1 MGRDK
6 KNQPNIDNSD
16 PIGFPNG
23 RIKNNTGP
31 GNGTAVNEAIYGDIH
46 ETFAKLMRLYEIPYN
61 SLPDSETNGYQ
72 YVEALRALASK
83 NDFILDINSVGGKLE
98 VPIKIAK
105 MLVNEQVICK
115 AAVDKTTE
123 TEIIGAGGISRAVS
137 FIGDFKAG
145 EYVRLIN
152 TNSTVVL
159 IRMVDAVN
167 LDTAISELQYLKAAT
182 TAEEIAGLIDT
193 KATTPQSNA
202 LAFVERVNGAESNN
216 SLAIPSTRNGL
227 LSKEDAQKIQDF
239 ANPADF
245 IKIESATDIQV
256 SGRSIGDLQNN
267 FNFNYVDVFPPA
279 GKNMSNLRGFMA
291 SYSENWQFGSDP
303 DDTWCKW
310 QVQSGKIRVICGNA
324 QNSASG
330 QTPTVNWLAI
340 WI

>member
-31 GNGTAVNEAIYGDIH
+31 GDGTAVNEAIYGDMH
-46 ETFAKLMRLYEIPYN
+46 ETFAKLMRLYGIPYN

-98 VPIKIAK
+98 VPVKISS
-105 MLVNEQVICK
+105 MLVNEQIVCK
-115 AAVDKTTE
+115 AVVDKTTE
-123 TEIIGAGGISRAVS
+123 TEITGLAGVSRAVS
-137 FIGDFKAG
+137 FIGDFKSG

-152 TNSTVVL
+152 TSSTVVL
-159 IRMVDAVN
+159 IRLVDSVN

-182 TAEEIAGLIDT
+182 TAEEIAGLINT

-202 LAFVERVNGAESNN
+202 LAFVERVNGAESSN
-216 SLAIPSTRNGL
+216 SLAIASVRNGL
-227 LSKEDAQKIQDF
+227 LSKEDAQRIADF

-256 SGRSIGDLQNN
+256 NGWSNGQLENN
-267 FNFNYVDVFPPA
+267 FNFNYIDIFPPT
-279 GKNMSNLRGFMA
+279 GKNMSNLKGVTCSLAGLKHRRD
-291 SYSENWQFGSDP
+291 ENNKGNF
-303 DDTWCKW
+303 WCKYR
-310 QVQSGKIRVICGNA
+310 VEVGKIRVIAGIVDGSEA
-324 QNSASG
+324 
-330 QTPTVNWLAI
+330 PKVNHMSI